1 VSRNI
6 RVVAPVIYAAAVVV
20 GFLING
26 TVGTIVTIGG
36 AMLLAL
42 VYTTTRGGAAG
53 VEGGRNRNR
62 NRDRNRG

>member
-6 RVVAPVIYAAAVVV
+6 RVVAPALYAVAVVV

-26 TVGTIVTIGG
+26 TVGIIVTIGG

-62 NRDRNRG
+62 NRNRNRG